1 MKSVKLTKTQLAHLK
16 TYFEKEQNIKTEL
29 KALNQALE
37 TTTKA
42 VQKYVKSIEPLAR
55 TIDWNNECLL
65 LDE

>member
-1 MKSVKLTKTQLAHLK
+1 MKSVKLTKKQLACLK

-29 KALNQALE
+29 KALNQALK
-37 TTTKA
+37 TTTEA
-42 VQKYVKSIEPLAR
+42 TRKYVKTIEPLAR